1 MFLRCR
7 VSPGQFSN
15 EMAVSG
21 RRANGEEFSLFAPRD
36 KVWVRPFVPDES
48 GGQDRHP
55 DGPEEGLL
63 EVVALEREGKRVL
76 IRLPGQ
82 ALESAGSGTYE
93 TVKAADLEPSDA
105 TPGRGAR

>member
-1 MFLRCR
+1 MFLRCK

-15 EMAVSG
+15 EMAVGG

-36 KVWVRPFVPDES
+36 KVWVRPLASEAGAP
-48 GGQDRHP
+48 Q
-55 DGPEEGLL
+55 EGLL
-63 EVVALEREGKRVL
+63 EVVPIEREGKRVL